1 MKPSDVSRNPKWWRY
16 TLYTVA
22 GTVLLSST
30 VMPPSAAAT
39 PDTCAAR
46 SAGRE
51 LDYWLGDWV
60 VTSPGGTAGATSTV
74 SLDLD
79 NCLLIESWSSGE
91 GHRGKNLFAYNSDDG
106 NWHGLFADNKGR
118 VHVFEGRVAS
128 GTAEFSG
135 TSRGPNGRAT
145 LNRIRVLRVTPNK
158 VEQIWE
164 QSTDDG
170 TTWAAVFR
178 GEYSRKGS

>member
-1 MKPSDVSRNPKWWRY
+1 MKPSDPGRNPQWWRRAIY
-16 TLYTVA
+16 MVA
-22 GTVLLSST
+22 GLVLLNST
-30 VMPPSAAAT
+30 ATSPSVAT
-39 PDTCAAR
+39 TSGTCATR

-51 LDYWLGDWV
+51 LDYWLGDWT

-79 NCLLIESWSSGE
+79 QCLLIESWNSGE
-91 GHRGKNLFAYNSDDG
+91 GHRGKNLFAFNSDDG

-128 GTAEFSG
+128 GSAEFSG
-135 TSRGPNGRAT
+135 ASRGPNGGAT
-145 LNRIRVLRVTPNK
+145 LNRIKVLRVTPNK

-170 TTWAAVFR
+170 TTWATVFR
-178 GEYSRKGS
+178 GEYSRKRS